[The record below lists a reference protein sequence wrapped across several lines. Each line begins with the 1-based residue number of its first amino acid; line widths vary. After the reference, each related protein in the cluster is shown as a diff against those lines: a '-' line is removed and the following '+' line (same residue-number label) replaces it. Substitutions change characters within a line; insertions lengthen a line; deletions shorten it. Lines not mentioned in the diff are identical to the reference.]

1 MSPLVLGEVLEVF
14 ANTFIADDKYPVQDC
29 EILPLAIQMQLF
41 EKKIFFL
48 NFFSISR
55 VYIKSEASWKKKCSS

>member
-14 ANTFIADDKYPVQDC
+14 ANTSKMTNADDKYPVQDC

-41 EKKIFFL
+41 EKKNFFL

-55 VYIKSEASWKKKCSS
+55 VYIKSEAF